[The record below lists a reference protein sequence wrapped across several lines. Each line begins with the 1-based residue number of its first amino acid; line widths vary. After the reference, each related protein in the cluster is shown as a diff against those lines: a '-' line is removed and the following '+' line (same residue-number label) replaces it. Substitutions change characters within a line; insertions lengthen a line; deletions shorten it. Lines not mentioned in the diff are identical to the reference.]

1 VDDDNS
7 GGAAGISV
15 VIYHDN
21 GWSSD
26 LLHLSRNVVKNGQR
40 VSKGQVVGY
49 SGNTG
54 ASTGPHLHWTVR
66 NKQTT
71 GYYNYGNLNGEKYVS
86 HEAWEDVKAVQT
98 RANVWLVHY
107 GLSKITVDG
116 IFGNQT
122 TNAIKSLQSRWGIA
136 VDGVVG
142 PVTWKYL
149 SKTPEPV
156 EVPKPR
162 FVVTFDANGGAPTP
176 ATQSIEE
183 GDTVA
188 VPWAPTRVAF
198 RFGGWYRGDQ
208 PFDFTSAITEDV
220 TVTAKWIELSPPIH
234 PGSDGSTQ
242 TKPSKPVVSNPVAG
256 GIAGLV
262 VLAVTALGAWI
273 ASMVS

>member
-1 VDDDNS
+1 MTTLTRPVGGNPRISRSFSEHVRQGSVNPGVDYAVGVGTPVVAPASGVVRVDDDNS

-156 EVPKPR
+156 EVPKPQI
-162 FVVTFDANGGAPTP
+162 VTG
-176 ATQSIEE
+176 
-183 GDTVA
+183 
-188 VPWAPTRVAF
+188 
-198 RFGGWYRGDQ
+198 
-208 PFDFTSAITEDV
+208 
-220 TVTAKWIELSPPIH
+220 
-234 PGSDGSTQ
+234 
-242 TKPSKPVVSNPVAG
+242 KP
-256 GIAGLV
+256 
-262 VLAVTALGAWI
+262 
-273 ASMVS
+273 